1 MREVN
6 PHPSSPTD
14 PETEHLVDGLYSIED
29 LVDIN
34 RLRSLFEEFSN
45 ATGFTTGFVS
55 FPDQKLLITT
65 GWRPICTK
73 FHRDCPASAEFCK
86 ESNIHLTR
94 CLKELKE
101 LSIMPCGNGLVDGA
115 TPVIIRGKHVAS
127 LATGQVLLEK
137 PDRERFIRQA
147 RMYGYD
153 EKAYLDALDHVP
165 IVSEEKL
172 RCALAYLSN
181 LAVLIAEQ
189 GLANLRLRESTEAL
203 RREKERV
210 RETRDVL
217 ANILDTVPQAIFWK
231 NNEGVYQACNESFA
245 NFQNMHATQIV
256 GRTDFDLPATPRKD
270 AEAYRADDIATIR
283 SGLPKRNIVEEVQ
296 TADGRRI
303 WVETTKIP
311 FKDAEGRPRGVLGV
325 FDDITERKAAQ
336 ELLENA
342 KRLADSANSAKSEFL
357 SHMSHE
363 IRAPLNGVIGYCSLL
378 GATSLS
384 AEQLD
389 YVKSISV
396 SGDNLLRIINTLLD
410 FSKIEAGK
418 IEFESLDIDPRLL
431 VSEVCQIFMPAAKS
445 KGLQFGCTFENDLPQ
460 VVRGDPVRLKQILTN
475 LVGNAV
481 KFTPAGSIKVSATA
495 QGRDL
500 VLTVRDTGIGIAPDA
515 LGKIFEPFM
524 QAEASHTRTFG
535 GTGLGLVICKR
546 LANLMGGD
554 VHVQSVPGAGSEFTC
569 RIPLVKQP

>member
-1 MREVN
+1 MIEINSHTSDR
-6 PHPSSPTD
+6 SSP
-14 PETEHLVDGLYSIED
+14 PAEFLVDGLYSIED
-29 LVDIN
+29 LVDIA

-86 ESNIHLTR
+86 ESNIELTR

-115 TPVIIRGKHVAS
+115 TPVIIRGKHIAS

-147 RMYGYD
+147 KLYGYD
-153 EKAYLDALDHVP
+153 EEAYLDALDQVP
-165 IVSEEKL
+165 VVSEEKL

-231 NNEGVYQACNESFA
+231 NNEGIYQACNESFA
-245 NFQNMHATQIV
+245 KLQNMHATQIV
-256 GRTDFDLPATPRKD
+256 GRTDFDFPAVPREH
-270 AEAYRADDIATIR
+270 AEAYRADDLATIQ
-283 SGLPKRNIVEEVQ
+283 SGRPKRNIIEPVQ
-296 TADGRRI
+296 TADGKRI

-325 FDDITERKAAQ
+325 FEDVTERKAAQ

-342 KRLADSANSAKSEFL
+342 KHIADSANAAKSEFL

-378 GATSLS
+378 GATPLS
-384 AEQLD
+384 GEQLD
-389 YVKSISV
+389 YVKSISL
-396 SGDNLLRIINTLLD
+396 SGDSLLQIINTLLD

-418 IEFESLDIDPRLL
+418 VELECLDIDLRLL
-431 VSEVCQIFMPAAKS
+431 VSEVCQILMPAAKS
-445 KGLQFGCTFENDLPQ
+445 KGLEFECTFGNDLPQ
-460 VVRGDPVRLKQILTN
+460 VVRGDPVRVKQILTN

-481 KFTPAGSIKVSATA
+481 KFTPSGSVMVSVTSS
-495 QGRDL
+495 GRDL
-500 VLTVRDTGIGIAPDA
+500 ILTVRDTGIGIPPEA

-524 QAEASHTRTFG
+524 QAEVSHTRTFG

-554 VHVQSVPGAGSEFTC
+554 IFVQSVPGSGSEFTC
-569 RIPLVKQP
+569 RIPLVKQA